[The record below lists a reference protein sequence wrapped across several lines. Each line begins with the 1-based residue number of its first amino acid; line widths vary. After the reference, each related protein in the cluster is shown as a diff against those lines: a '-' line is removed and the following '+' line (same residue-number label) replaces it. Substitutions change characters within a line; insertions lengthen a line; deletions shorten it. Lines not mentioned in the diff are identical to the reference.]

1 MLMLAQFKG
10 YHNSENAKT
19 KEFAEKVKFVD
30 LKIKEVTQQKNEQ
43 DYKRELINTLLQS
56 KDKAINE
63 LETRIE
69 ALEGKE

>member
-56 KDKAINE
+56 KDKAISE
-63 LETRIE
+63 LESRIE